1 MCPSRRPNFTRVE
14 AAIDEWAHR
23 RLATGRRP
31 LHSAGAVQQPCAR
44 KSTTAHA
51 LTEFTVFVL
60 KQAWACLFGAAMLA
74 ALVLT
79 HFLYPAEAGL
89 SRSDALV
96 IIAIGIQVVMVV
108 GRLETGRELW
118 VIVIFHVVGTGME
131 LFKTSVGS
139 WSYGGDGVLFIGSV
153 PLYTGFMYAAVG
165 SYLARVFKLFHL
177 RFSHYPPIWLTALIG
192 VAIYA
197 NFFFAHHYLPDIRWL
212 LVAAVL
218 VVWGRCMMH
227 FRNHRD
233 QPYRR
238 MPVLVSFIGV
248 AFFIWIA
255 ENIGTYTGSW
265 IYPHQND
272 GWELVSISKLVA
284 WFLLMII
291 SVVLVTLVY
300 RPQPLA
306 SSTGDRT

>member
-1 MCPSRRPNFTRVE
+1 MPSSRRPDFTRVE
-14 AAIDEWAHR
+14 AAIEAWAHR
-23 RLATGRRP
+23 RLATGKLGRGGRFG
-31 LHSAGAVQQPCAR
+31 HIV
-44 KSTTAHA
+44 
-51 LTEFTVFVL
+51 TEFTVFVL

-74 ALVLT
+74 ALILT

-89 SRSDALV
+89 SRSDGLV
-96 IIAIGIQVVMVV
+96 IIAIGIQVVMVL

-118 VIVIFHVVGTGME
+118 VIILFHLVGTGME

-139 WSYGGDGVLFIGSV
+139 WSYDGAGVLRIGAV

-165 SYLARVFKLFHL
+165 SYLVRVFKLFHL
-177 RFSHYPPIWLTALIG
+177 RFSHYPPIWLTALIAA
-192 VAIYA
+192 AIYA
-197 NFFFAHHYLPDIRWL
+197 SFFTHHYLPDIRWL

-218 VVWGRCMMH
+218 IVWGRCIMH

-238 MPVLVSFIGV
+238 MPILVSFIGV
-248 AFFIWIA
+248 AFFIWVA

-265 IYPHQND
+265 IYPHQSD

-291 SVVLVTLVY
+291 SVVLVTFVY
-300 RPQPLA
+300 RPQPPV
-306 SSTGDRT
+306 SNTRTRT

>member
-1 MCPSRRPNFTRVE
+1 MPSSRRPDFTRVE
-14 AAIDEWAHR
+14 VAIDAWAHR
-23 RLATGRRP
+23 RLATGKLGRGGRFG
-31 LHSAGAVQQPCAR
+31 HIV
-44 KSTTAHA
+44 
-51 LTEFTVFVL
+51 TEFTVFVL

-79 HFLYPAEAGL
+79 HFFYPAEAGL

-96 IIAIGIQVVMVV
+96 IIAIGIQVVMVL

-118 VIVIFHVVGTGME
+118 VIIIFHVVGTGME

-139 WSYGGDGVLFIGSV
+139 WSYGGDGLLFIGSV

-165 SYLARVFKLFHL
+165 SYLVRVFKLFHL
-177 RFSHYPPIWLTALIG
+177 RFTNYPPIWLTALIAA
-192 VAIYA
+192 AIYV
-197 NFFFAHHYLPDIRWL
+197 NFFTHHYLPDIRWL

-218 VVWGRCMMH
+218 VIWGRCVMH

-238 MPVLVSFIGV
+238 MPVLISFIGV

-265 IYPHQND
+265 IYPHQSD
-272 GWELVSISKLVA
+272 SWELLEISKLVA

-300 RPQPLA
+300 RPQP
-306 SSTGDRT
+306 STSNNGTRT